1 MKENFNY
8 IKNIIKS
15 SLKSFKS
22 GTQNMFKEFFNKETN
37 KKQRANMWSFTRII
51 IPLITIITSTLAII
65 TSSYPLFVTTGIIAG
80 LGAVTDALD
89 GASARKHKSNSE
101 YGKVLDQVTDKYFAG
116 VVGINLLF
124 INPVYIYT
132 LIGELAIAAINT
144 AFKLKY
150 HDLDIKS
157 TMVGKI
163 KTWPLYIT
171 LALGFLGP
179 INSTFLAI
187 SNTSIAITLLAQLAT
202 CVSYV
207 DSNSKQAKELR
218 KKEKIEEINFMIE
231 EENKKEKELVLT
243 KEKEKTLLEK
253 YKELSNL
260 LKQVI
265 EEKEKENIEDVNKDT
280 KTKKL

>member
-101 YGKVLDQVTDKYFAG
+101 YGKVLDQVTDKFFAG

>member
-37 KKQRANMWSFTRII
+37 KKQRANIWSFTRII

-65 TSSYPLFVTTGIIAG
+65 TSSYPLFATTGIIAG

-101 YGKVLDQVTDKYFAG
+101 YGKVLDQVTDKFFAG
-116 VVGINLLF
+116 VIGINLLF

-207 DSNSKQAKELR
+207 DSNSKKAKELR

>member
-218 KKEKIEEINFMIE
+218 KKKKIEEINFMIE